1 MKPKIS
7 VCIAT
12 YNGALYLKEQLDSI
26 CRQTLKPFEVIISDD
41 NSSDATLS
49 IAESFSDKLP
59 LKIIQNQKNLGFS
72 KNFESVI
79 QAANGEYIALCD
91 QDDIWVDTKLA
102 ILYESIG
109 SSSLVYANSL
119 LVNAQGKSLKKTLA
133 QKLKNNFI
141 SSKSALNFLYDN
153 AVSAHAILFKQEL
166 VAFIVPFPKQTYFDA
181 YIAATAASLEGVIY
195 VDETLVHYRQHAT
208 NTLGNKKSKKR
219 LISEKIEEKLHKK
232 TAQNR
237 RMLSTIEEFLTI
249 QTLNKEE
256 IERLKKLLSFY
267 KGFEKSY
274 FNIAMF
280 IFLLKNKNTFL
291 TITKRNKL
299 SLAIKKSIGY
309 KLYKVAPFL

>member
-12 YNGALYLKEQLDSI
+12 YNGELYLKEQLDSI
-26 CRQTLKPFEVIISDD
+26 YRQTLKPFEVIISDD
-41 NSSDATLS
+41 NSSDATLR
-49 IAESFSDKLP
+49 IAENFSDKLP
-59 LKIIQNQKNLGFS
+59 LKIIQNQKNLGFV

-79 QAANGEYIALCD
+79 QAATGEFIALCD
-91 QDDIWVDTKLA
+91 QDDVWVEDKLA

-109 SSSLVYANSL
+109 ASSLVYANSL
-119 LVNAQGKSLKKTLA
+119 LVDAQGKSLKKTLA

-166 VAFIVPFPKQTYFDA
+166 VSFIIPFPKQTYFDA
-181 YIAATAASLEGVIY
+181 HIAATAASLEGVVY
-195 VDETLVHYRQHAT
+195 VDETLVCYRQHAA

-219 LISEKIEEKLHKK
+219 LISEKIKEKLHKK
-232 TAQNR
+232 EEQNR
-237 RMLSTIEEFLTI
+237 RIISTIEEFLTI
-249 QTLNKEE
+249 ETLNKEE
-256 IERLKKLLSFY
+256 IKKLKKLLSFY
-267 KGFEKSY
+267 KEFEKSY

-280 IFLLKNKNTFL
+280 VFLLKNKNDFF

-299 SLAIKKSIGY
+299 SLAIKNSIGY